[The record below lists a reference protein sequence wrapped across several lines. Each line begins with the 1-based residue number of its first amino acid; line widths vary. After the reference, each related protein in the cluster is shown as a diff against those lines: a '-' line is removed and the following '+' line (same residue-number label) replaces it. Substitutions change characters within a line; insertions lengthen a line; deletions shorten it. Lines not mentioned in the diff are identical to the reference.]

1 MSRASSNVREVMRK
15 GRNRWVAFGWVSR
28 KAKGVACRRVHY
40 RKWMMEGGME
50 RKLRGK
56 NGCGINCKNGGLFLC
71 SGREW
76 HEIKTKLSSEV
87 SEC

>member
-1 MSRASSNVREVMRK
+1 MRK

-40 RKWMMEGGME
+40 RKWMMVGGME

-56 NGCGINCKNGGLFLC
+56 MGVAYTVKLGVCFCAVDGNGTRL
-71 SGREW
+71 
-76 HEIKTKLSSEV
+76 KTNYPAKYQSVDNFV
-87 SEC
+87 S